1 MGGKAVATGKD
12 RQKQLAREHHERQ
25 LARRLERE
33 QRAKRTAIIGSTVG
47 VVVVVGGIV
56 AAVAL
61 LGGGDS
67 KTDAAATAQPTA
79 SAQDTAAPSASASA
93 AAGPKPYDA
102 KTGTCDYVAEKGGGV
117 VKDVGLPPKKVK
129 LKPATRTMTL
139 NTNLGDIEVQLDNAK
154 APCTVNSLAYLAE
167 KKFYDGSKCHRLG
180 SAQFP
185 MLQCG
190 DPQAK
195 ADGKGQS
202 DGAGGPGYVMAEENL
217 KGATYKRG
225 VMAMAKTQAPGS
237 TGSQF
242 FLVFG
247 DLGLTPDYTP
257 VGTIT
262 KGLDILD
269 KVNKAGVITP
279 MQDGTGAPK
288 ETVEIKSVT
297 FSGKS

>member
-1 MGGKAVATGKD
+1 MATGKD

-25 LARRLERE
+25 LKRRQERE
-33 QRAKRTAIIGSTVG
+33 QQAKRAAIIGSSVG

-61 LGGGDS
+61 LGGGGGDQTS
-67 KTDAAATAQPTA
+67 AAASPQASSATQDAAASP
-79 SAQDTAAPSASASA
+79 

-102 KTGTCDYVAEKGGGV
+102 ATGTCGYVADQSGGT
-117 VKDVGLPPKKVK
+117 VKDVGMPPAEVK
-129 LKPATRTMTL
+129 LKPATKTMTIK
-139 NTNLGDIEVQLDNAK
+139 TNLGDIVVELNNAK
-154 APCTVNSLAYLAE
+154 APCTVNSLEHLAA
-167 KKFYDGSKCHRLG
+167 KKYYDGSKCHRLG
-180 SAQFP
+180 SDSFP

-190 DPQAK
+190 DPTAK
-195 ADGKGQS
+195 ADGKSQ

-217 KGATYKRG
+217 DGATYTRG
-225 VMAMAKTQAPGS
+225 TMAMAKTQAPGS

-242 FLVFG
+242 FLVYG
-247 DLGLTPDYTP
+247 KLDLTPDYTP

-288 ETVEIKSVT
+288 QTVEIKDVT
-297 FSGKS
+297 IAGKS

>member
-12 RQKQLAREHHERQ
+12 RQKQLAREHYERQ
-25 LARRLERE
+25 MQRRIERE
-33 QRAKRTAIIGSTVG
+33 QKAKRTAIIGSTVG

-67 KTDAAATAQPTA
+67 KTEAAA
-79 SAQDTAAPSASASA
+79 SPSASAPQDTASA
-93 AAGPKPYDA
+93 AADKGPKPYDA
-102 KTGTCDYVAEKGGGV
+102 AAGTCDYVKEAAGGQ
-117 VKDVGLPPKKVK
+117 VKDVGMPPAKVK
-129 LKPATRTMTL
+129 TEPAKRTMTL
-139 NTNLGDIEVQLDNAK
+139 DTNLGAIVVELDNAK
-154 APCTVNSLAYLAE
+154 APCTTNSLAFLAS

-180 SAQFP
+180 SDKFP

-190 DPQAK
+190 DPTAK
-195 ADGKGQS
+195 ADGKSQ

-217 KGATYKRG
+217 QGAAYKRG
-225 VMAMAKTQAPGS
+225 TVAMAKTSAPGS

-242 FLVFG
+242 FLVYG

-269 KVNKAGVITP
+269 KVNKAGIIAD
-279 MQDGTGAPK
+279 MGDGTGAPK
-288 ETVEIKSVT
+288 QTLEIKDVT
-297 FSGKS
+297 IAGKS

>member
-1 MGGKAVATGKD
+1 MATGKD

-25 LARRLERE
+25 LQRRIERE

-61 LGGGDS
+61 LGGDPNNE
-67 KTDAAATAQPTA
+67 AAATPTA
-79 SAQDTAAPSASASA
+79 SAQDTSAPQDTASASPA
-93 AAGPKPYDA
+93 AQPKPYDPA
-102 KTGTCDYVAEKGGGV
+102 TGTCGYVADTGGGT
-117 VKDVGLPPKKVK
+117 VKDVGMPPAKVSP
-129 LKPATRTMTL
+129 KPATKTMTL
-139 NTNLGDIEVQLDNAK
+139 VTNLGDIKVELDNAK
-154 APCTVNSLAYLAE
+154 APCTVNSLAFLA
-167 KKFYDGSKCHRLG
+167 KKNYYDGSKCHRLG
-180 SAQFP
+180 SDKFP

-190 DPQAK
+190 DPTAK
-195 ADGKGQS
+195 ADGKPGQ
-202 DGAGGPGYVMAEENL
+202 DGSGGPGYVMAEENL

-242 FLVFG
+242 FLVYG
-247 DLGLTPDYTP
+247 DIGLTPDYTP

-269 KVNKAGVITP
+269 KVNKAGVIGDAG
-279 MQDGTGAPK
+279 DGTGAPK
-288 ETVEIKSVT
+288 ETVEIKDVT
-297 FSGKS
+297 IAGKS

>member
-25 LARRLERE
+25 LQRRIERE
-33 QRAKRTAIIGSTVG
+33 QRAKRTAIIGSSIG

-61 LGGGDS
+61 LGGEPDTS
-67 KTDAAATAQPTA
+67 AAAAPTPGA
-79 SAQDTAAPSASASA
+79 SESSAPSAPAEQA
-93 AAGPKPYDA
+93 AAKPYDP
-102 KTGTCDYVAEKGGGV
+102 KTGTCGYVADTNGK
-117 VKDVGLPPKKVK
+117 VKDVGLPPAKADP
-129 LKPATRTMTL
+129 KPDTRTLTFA
-139 NTNLGDIEVQLDNAK
+139 TNLGDIEVKLDNAK
-154 APCTVNSLAYLAE
+154 APCTVNSLAFLA
-167 KKFYDGSKCHRLG
+167 KKNYYDGSKCHRLG

-190 DPQAK
+190 DPTAK
-195 ADGKGQS
+195 ADGKAES
-202 DGAGGPGYVMAEENL
+202 DGTGGPGYVMAEENL
-217 KGATYKRG
+217 QGAQYKRG
-225 VMAMAKTQAPGS
+225 VMAMAKTNAPGS

-242 FLVFG
+242 FLVYG
-247 DLGLTPDYTP
+247 DIGLAPDYTP

-279 MQDGTGAPK
+279 GPDGTGAPK
-288 ETVEIKSVT
+288 ETLQLKDVT
-297 FSGKS
+297 ISGKS